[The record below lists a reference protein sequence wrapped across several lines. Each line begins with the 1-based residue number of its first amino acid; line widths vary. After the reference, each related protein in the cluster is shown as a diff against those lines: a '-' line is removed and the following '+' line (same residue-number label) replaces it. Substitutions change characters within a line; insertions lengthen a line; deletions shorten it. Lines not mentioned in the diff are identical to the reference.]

1 MAASTAREICG
12 VPTNLSFEFAGK
24 LHYFCTAHENELFE
38 KVTGRAPKQTPK
50 LPEQTP
56 KA

>member
-38 KVTGRAPKQTPK
+38 KVTGRAPKQTRKP
-50 LPEQTP
+50 PEQTP